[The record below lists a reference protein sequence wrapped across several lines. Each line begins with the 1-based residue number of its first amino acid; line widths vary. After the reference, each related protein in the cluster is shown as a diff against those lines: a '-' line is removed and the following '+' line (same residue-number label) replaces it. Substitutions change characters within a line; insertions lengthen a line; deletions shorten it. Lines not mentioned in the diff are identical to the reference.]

1 MYMKFTILL
10 CKAFFLQKI
19 ERFFIF
25 SENCIDNLNMNT
37 IDNNSIMEE
46 RQEYITMEELHSE
59 TISGMIMLSS
69 SLNPLAEEWESTSNE
84 RSYYHLRGKNRIRVM
99 RKNYFMKKGKCP
111 CPPSRCFP
119 WGRDTTCCTI
129 CYVTSDGIDISD
141 SITFSYIKKK
151 EEFYC
156 KQSVNDYLKSK
167 MYKDKLEAIA
177 RVLAFESIKKP
188 DWSLVETK
196 MLKAVFALIIK
207 ENNEMK
213 IMVRP
218 LNKWNRNQMIQAID
232 KLWKPGNKSFDVEMC
247 MICHEDMVEDTP
259 TIQLLCK
266 HKLCTNCFLNGCE
279 HEHGVMEK
287 CPICREYIMDL

>member
-1 MYMKFTILL
+1 
-10 CKAFFLQKI
+10 
-19 ERFFIF
+19 
-25 SENCIDNLNMNT
+25 
-37 IDNNSIMEE
+37 
-46 RQEYITMEELHSE
+46 
-59 TISGMIMLSS
+59 
-69 SLNPLAEEWESTSNE
+69 
-84 RSYYHLRGKNRIRVM
+84 YYHLRGKNRMRVI
-99 RKNYFMKKGKCP
+99 RKNYFAQKGKCP

-119 WGRDTTCCTI
+119 WARDTTCCTI
-129 CYVTSDGIDISD
+129 CYMTSDGIDISD
-141 SITFSYIKKK
+141 SITFSYKNSRFSYKNSEIIQIKKK

-207 ENNEMK
+207 ENNKMNM
-213 IMVRP
+213 MVRP

-247 MICHEDMVEDTP
+247 VICHEDM
-259 TIQLLCK
+259 
-266 HKLCTNCFLNGCE
+266 
-279 HEHGVMEK
+279 
-287 CPICREYIMDL
+287 

>member
-1 MYMKFTILL
+1 
-10 CKAFFLQKI
+10 
-19 ERFFIF
+19 
-25 SENCIDNLNMNT
+25 MNT
-37 IDNNSIMEE
+37 IDNNNIMGEP
-46 RQEYITMEELHSE
+46 QEYITMEELHSE
-59 TISGMIMLSS
+59 TINGMIMLSS
-69 SLNPLAEEWESTSNE
+69 SLNPLAEEWESISNE
-84 RSYYHLRGKNRIRVM
+84 RSYYHLRGKNRMRVI
-99 RKNYFMKKGKCP
+99 RKNYFAQKGKCP

-119 WGRDTTCCTI
+119 WARDTTCCTI
-129 CYVTSDGIDISD
+129 CYMTSDGIDISD
-141 SITFSYIKKK
+141 SITFSYKNSRFSYKNSEIIKNKKK

-167 MYKDKLEAIA
+167 MYKDKLEVIA

-207 ENNEMK
+207 ENNKMNM
-213 IMVRP
+213 MVRP

-247 MICHEDMVEDTP
+247 VICHEDMVEDTP

-279 HEHGVMEK
+279 YEHGVMEK
-287 CPICREYIMDL
+287 CPLCREYIMDF

>member
-1 MYMKFTILL
+1 
-10 CKAFFLQKI
+10 
-19 ERFFIF
+19 
-25 SENCIDNLNMNT
+25 MNT
-37 IDNNSIMEE
+37 IDNNNIMGEP
-46 RQEYITMEELHSE
+46 QEYITMEELHSE
-59 TISGMIMLSS
+59 TINGMIMLSS
-69 SLNPLAEEWESTSNE
+69 SLNPLAEEWESISNE
-84 RSYYHLRGKNRIRVM
+84 RSYYHLRGKNRMRVI
-99 RKNYFMKKGKCP
+99 RKNYFAQKGKCP

-119 WGRDTTCCTI
+119 WARDTTCCTI
-129 CYVTSDGIDISD
+129 CYMTSDGIDISD
-141 SITFSYIKKK
+141 SITFSYKNSRFSYKNSEIIQIKKK

-207 ENNEMK
+207 ENNKMNM
-213 IMVRP
+213 MVRP

-247 MICHEDMVEDTP
+247 VICHEDMVEDTP

-279 HEHGVMEK
+279 YEHGVMEK
-287 CPICREYIMDL
+287 CPLCREYIIDF

>member
-1 MYMKFTILL
+1 
-10 CKAFFLQKI
+10 
-19 ERFFIF
+19 
-25 SENCIDNLNMNT
+25 MNT
-37 IDNNSIMEE
+37 IDNNNIMGE

-59 TISGMIMLSS
+59 TINGMIMLSS
-69 SLNPLAEEWESTSNE
+69 SLNPLAEEWESISNE
-84 RSYYHLRGKNRIRVM
+84 RSYYHLRGKNRMRVM
-99 RKNYFMKKGKCP
+99 RKNYFAQKGKCP

-129 CYVTSDGIDISD
+129 CYVTSDGIDISG

-188 DWSLVETK
+188 DWYLVETK

-207 ENNEMK
+207 ENNKMN

-232 KLWKPGNKSFDVEMC
+232 KFWKPGNKSFDVEIC
-247 MICHEDMVEDTP
+247 VICHEDMVEDTP

-279 HEHGVMEK
+279 HAHGVMEK
-287 CPICREYIMDL
+287 CPLCREYIMDF

>member
-1 MYMKFTILL
+1 
-10 CKAFFLQKI
+10 
-19 ERFFIF
+19 
-25 SENCIDNLNMNT
+25 MNT
-37 IDNNSIMEE
+37 IDNNNIMGEP
-46 RQEYITMEELHSE
+46 QEYITMEELHSE
-59 TISGMIMLSS
+59 TINGMIMLSS
-69 SLNPLAEEWESTSNE
+69 SLNPLAEEWESISNE
-84 RSYYHLRGKNRIRVM
+84 RSYYHLRGKNRMRVI
-99 RKNYFMKKGKCP
+99 RKNYFAQKGKCP

-119 WGRDTTCCTI
+119 WARDTTCCTI
-129 CYVTSDGIDISD
+129 CYMTSDGIDISD
-141 SITFSYIKKK
+141 SITFSYKNSRFSYKNSEIIQIKKK

-247 MICHEDMVEDTP
+247 VICHEDMVEDTP

-279 HEHGVMEK
+279 YEHGVMEK
-287 CPICREYIMDL
+287 CPLCREYIMDF